1 MIYDFHI
8 FSIDK
13 TCSPYKFVDILMVE
27 ILKVVEKCKIYQIK
41 VPKKS
46 GSCAFDKK
54 IFPCGC
60 NLPNFEDLPW
70 GCQGDGNTWN

>member
-8 FSIDK
+8 FSIHK
-13 TCSPYKFVDILMVE
+13 ICSPTKFVDILMVE
-27 ILKVVEKCKIYQIK
+27 ILKVVDSVKFIKIK
-41 VPKKS
+41 VPRKS